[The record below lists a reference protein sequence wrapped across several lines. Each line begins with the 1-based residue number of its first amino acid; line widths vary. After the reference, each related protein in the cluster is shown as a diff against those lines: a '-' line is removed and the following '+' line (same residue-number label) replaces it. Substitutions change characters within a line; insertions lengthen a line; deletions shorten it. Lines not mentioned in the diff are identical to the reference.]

1 MFDMS
6 NSIWKTIPPREKSRF
21 WHNKIMVEAYRRHIR
36 QFPQNVKTFLLGNF
50 IQAFGLSVYSLLFN
64 LFLKELG
71 YGESMI
77 GHLIST
83 TTLGITLMSFPAAM
97 IMEKFHVKH
106 LVMTGTLVSSFFY
119 VLQVFSTTTG
129 AIFGFGL
136 VASMFLALFN
146 ISVSPFYL
154 RNSTPQMRMHLFSL
168 NSAAVMFANFLGYLV
183 GGYLPKLTQTIN
195 PDLSSIDN
203 FRFSIAASLCV
214 VFSSSLIFSRIKRV
228 PIPQVRR
235 SMMNHLKDK
244 DWKMIFKLVSPK
256 LFYAFGGGLIIPFI
270 NLYLKERFLLSTQM
284 IGLAY
289 ATLQLFIFLGV
300 FMTPTLVKR
309 MPPLMFILFTA
320 LSSIPFMVTMA
331 ISGSIGM
338 VLGAFIM
345 RGMLMNMST
354 PVTSIFEMEHVKE
367 QECVFASALILFFYN
382 LVYTSTTRLGGYL
395 IEKYSFGPTFY
406 IAALCYLGAI
416 ICYYKFFGHELK
428 KKAHAQETIPVDEKL
443 ELAKVA

>member
-1 MFDMS
+1 
-6 NSIWKTIPPREKSRF
+6 
-21 WHNKIMVEAYRRHIR
+21 MVGPYRHHIK
-36 QFPQNVKTFLLGNF
+36 QFPENVKIFLVGNF
-50 IQAFGLSVYSLLFN
+50 IQAFGLSIYSLLFN

-83 TTLGITLMSFPAAM
+83 TTLGITLMSVPAAM

-106 LVMTGTLVSSFFY
+106 LVMAGTLMSSFFY
-119 VLQVFSTTTG
+119 VLQIFSTTTAG
-129 AIFGFGL
+129 IFGFGL

-154 RNSTPQMRMHLFSL
+154 RNSTPHMRMHLFSL
-168 NSAAVMFANFLGYLV
+168 NSASVMFAHFLGYLV
-183 GGYLPKLTQTIN
+183 GGYLPKLVAVLSPELTQ
-195 PDLSSIDN
+195 IDN
-203 FRFSIAASLCV
+203 FRFSIASALCV
-214 VFSSSLIFSRIKRV
+214 VFASNFVFSRIKRV
-228 PIPQVRR
+228 PIPRIKR
-235 SMMNHLKDK
+235 SLVSHLKDK
-244 DWKMIFKLVSPK
+244 DWKMIFKLVTPK

-270 NLYLKERFLLSTQM
+270 NLYLKERFHLSTQM

-289 ATLQLFIFLGV
+289 ATLQLFIFLGI
-300 FMTPTLVKR
+300 FITPALVKR
-309 MPPLMFILFTA
+309 MPPLMFIIFTA
-320 LSSIPFMVTMA
+320 FCSVPFMVTMA

-338 VLGAFIM
+338 VLGAFFL

-382 LVYTSTTRLGGYL
+382 LVYTSTTRVGGWM
-395 IEKYSFGPTFY
+395 IEKYSFAPTFY
-406 IAALCYLGAI
+406 LAAVCYLGAI
-416 ICYYKFFGHELK
+416 VCYYKFFGSELK
-428 KKAHAQETIPVDEKL
+428 KKCHSQEIEPQLPPSNEM

>member
-1 MFDMS
+1 
-6 NSIWKTIPPREKSRF
+6 
-21 WHNKIMVEAYRRHIR
+21 MVGHYRRHIKE
-36 QFPQNVKTFLLGNF
+36 FPQNVKIFLLGNF
-50 IQAFGLSVYSLLFN
+50 VQAFGLSIYSLLFN

-83 TTLGITLMSFPAAM
+83 TTLGITLMCLPAAM

-119 VLQVFSTTTG
+119 ILQIFSTTTS

-168 NSAAVMFANFLGYLV
+168 NSGSVMFAHFVGYLV
-183 GGYLPKLTQTIN
+183 GGSL
-195 PDLSSIDN
+195 PDLVKVLNPELGRLDI
-203 FRFSIAASLCV
+203 FRVSIATAIFV
-214 VFSSSLIFSRIKRV
+214 VFCSNLIFVRIKRV
-228 PIPQVRR
+228 PIPRLKT
-235 SMMNHLKDK
+235 SMIGHFKDK
-244 DWKMIFKLVSPK
+244 DWKMILKLVAPK
-256 LFYAFGGGLIIPFI
+256 LFYALGGGLIIPFI

-284 IGLAY
+284 IGFAY
-289 ATLQLFIFLGV
+289 ATLQLFIFLGI
-300 FMTPTLVKR
+300 FITPTLVKR
-309 MPPLMFILFTA
+309 MPPLMFIIFTA
-320 LSSIPFMVTMA
+320 LCSVPFMVTMA
-331 ISGSIGM
+331 VSGSIGM
-338 VLGAFIM
+338 VLGAFFL

-382 LVYTSTTRLGGYL
+382 LVYSSTTRLGGWM

-406 IAALCYLGAI
+406 LAAACYLGAI
-416 ICYYKFFGHELK
+416 VCYYKFFGHELRK
-428 KKAHAQETIPVDEKL
+428 KSHPEVETPVAEIPYIKAA
-443 ELAKVA
+443 

>member
-1 MFDMS
+1 
-6 NSIWKTIPPREKSRF
+6 
-21 WHNKIMVEAYRRHIR
+21 MVGSYRRHIK
-36 QFPQNVKTFLLGNF
+36 QFPQNVKIFLLGNF

-119 VLQVFSTTTG
+119 VLQIFSTTT
-129 AIFGFGL
+129 ATIFGFGL
-136 VASMFLALFN
+136 LASMFLAIFN

-154 RNSTPQMRMHLFSL
+154 RNSTPSMRMHLFSL
-168 NSAAVMFANFLGYLV
+168 NSAAVMFANCIGYLV
-183 GGYLPKLTQTIN
+183 GGFLPQLTSWLA
-195 PDLSSIDN
+195 PDLTVIDN
-203 FRFSIAASLCV
+203 FRFSIAASLFV
-214 VFSSSLIFSRIKRV
+214 VFSSSMIFSRIKRV
-228 PIPQVRR
+228 PIPIVKR
-235 SMMNHLKDK
+235 SMLSHLQDK

-256 LFYAFGGGLIIPFI
+256 LFYGLGGGLIIPFI
-270 NLYLKERFLLSTQM
+270 NLYLKERFDLSTEK

-300 FMTPTLVKR
+300 FITPSLVKR
-309 MPPLMFILFTA
+309 MPPLMFIIFTA
-320 LSSIPFMVTMA
+320 FCSIPFMVTMA

-338 VLGAFIM
+338 VLGAFFL
-345 RGMLMNMST
+345 RGMLMNMNT

-367 QECVFASALILFFYN
+367 QECVFASALIMFFYN
-382 LVYTSTTRLGGYL
+382 LVYTTTTRVGGYL

-406 IAALCYLGAI
+406 IAAACYLGAI
-416 ICYYKFFGHELK
+416 LCYYKFFGHELK
-428 KKAHAQETIPVDEKL
+428 KKAHEEDSHSNDEQI
-443 ELAKVA
+443 EFAKVA